1 MVSPVSCQTAS
12 LRGYEL
18 GPWLRTPGSSMAAVS
33 GLYPTR
39 RAQAHLKVGP
49 ETPLQYSYLE
59 NSLDRG
65 AWRATVH
72 QVAKSQTRLSS

>member
-12 LRGYEL
+12 PRGYEL
-18 GPWLRTPGSSMAAVS
+18 GPWLQTPGGSTAAAS
-33 GLYPTR
+33 GLDPTR

-72 QVAKSQTRLSS
+72 QVAKSRTRLSS

>member
-1 MVSPVSCQTAS
+1 MVSPVPCRTAS
-12 LRGYEL
+12 PRGYEL
-18 GPWLRTPGSSMAAVS
+18 GPWLQTPGGSTAAAS
-33 GLYPTR
+33 ELDPTR
-39 RAQAHLKVGP
+39 RAQVHLKVGP

-59 NSLDRG
+59 NSLHRG